1 MRKILST
8 LILVILAVGAGLLA
22 FYFININLK
31 STNTETIKFEI
42 ESGQGAGDLSEALLS
57 EGLIRDK
64 LVFRTYLY
72 TTGKYKKIQPGVYF
86 LETELKLKEL
96 VNNITPD
103 PDKKTE
109 IEIKIIEGWSSM
121 DIGAYLEEQ
130 GLIDQVDFMELVE
143 TTDSRDIIP
152 DKSYWFLTDKPKDQG
167 LEGYLFPDTYRVY
180 ADATGEEIIEKMLD
194 NFEDK
199 VEDIDYDTLILAS
212 VLEKELRTKEER
224 RTGAGIFLNRLE
236 NGVALQ
242 SDATVN
248 YVTGKSTTMP
258 SLDDLQANSEY
269 NTYMYKGLP
278 PGPICSPSLLSIEA
292 VLDPIESDYMYFLT
306 KPDGTAVF
314 SYTYD
319 EHLENK
325 AKYYE

>member
-1 MRKILST
+1 MRKFLST
-8 LILVILAVGAGLLA
+8 LVLVILAVGAGLLA
-22 FYFININLK
+22 FYFINISLK
-31 STNTETIKFEI
+31 STNTETVKFEI
-42 ESGQGAGDLSEALLS
+42 EAGQGAGDLSEVLLS
-57 EGLIRDK
+57 DGLIRDK
-64 LVFRTYLY
+64 LVFRVYLY
-72 TTGKYKKIQPGVYF
+72 TTGKYKEIQPGVYF
-86 LETELKLKEL
+86 LEPELKLKEL
-96 VNNITPD
+96 VSEITPD

-109 IEIKIIEGWSSM
+109 VEIKIIEGWSSM
-121 DIGAYLEEQ
+121 DIGEYLEEQ
-130 GLIDQVDFMELVE
+130 GLVDQVDFMELVE

-152 DKSYWFLTDKPKDQG
+152 GKSYWFLTDKPSNQG

-180 ADATGEEIIEKMLD
+180 TDSTGEEIIEKMLD
-194 NFEDK
+194 NFEKK
-199 VEDIDYDTLILAS
+199 VEDVDYDTLVLAS
-212 VLEKELRTKEER
+212 IIEKELRAKEER
-224 RTGAGIFLNRLE
+224 EIGAGIFFNRLE

-248 YVTGKSTTMP
+248 YVTGKATTMP
-258 SLDDLQANSEY
+258 SLEDLQANSEY

-278 PGPICSPSLLSIEA
+278 PGPICSPSLASIEA
-292 VLDPIESDYMYFLT
+292 VLNPIESDYMYFLT